1 MVKTPALVAGQVT
14 LAYDV
19 MVERIPSGI
28 VVVKNAIGLG
38 LMNDNVIDWLA
49 IVIRGEINVSD
60 RDPS

>member
-1 MVKTPALVAGQVT
+1 MVKTPALVAGPVT